1 MGKPIVYGPRY
12 SVYTRAV
19 IMSLLEKKVAHDV
32 VEIDMD
38 AEEHRAP
45 AHLKRHPF
53 GMLPAFEHNGFMIY
67 ETVPIMN
74 YIDDAFPG
82 LRLMP
87 ADIHR
92 RTRAAQI
99 LSVINSYAY
108 RPLVWG
114 IFVPRTFPR
123 PDRTVDETAI
133 AEAVKTGEHALKAIE
148 DLMFNPDPFLVGRQ
162 ISLADLLLEPVVHY
176 LETTPEGKAMLQR
189 LPKIAT
195 WHAALQAR
203 PSVKETVPVV

>member
-19 IMSLLEKKVAHDV
+19 LMALIEKKVAYDQVHI
-32 VEIDMD
+32 EMD
-38 AEEHRAP
+38 DNAHRTP
-45 AHLKRHPF
+45 EHLKRHPF

-67 ETVPIMN
+67 ETVPILT

-82 LRLMP
+82 ARLMP

-114 IFVPRTFPR
+114 IFVPRTFLK
-123 PDRTVDETAI
+123 PDRVVDEAAI
-133 AEAVKTGEHALKAIE
+133 AEAVKTGEHALRAIE
-148 DLMFNPDPFLVGRQ
+148 DLMMNPDPFVVGRQ
-162 ISLADLLLEPVVHY
+162 ISLADLLLECVVHY
-176 LETTPEGKAMLQR
+176 LATTPEGKAMLTH
-189 LPKIAT
+189 LPKISA
-195 WHAALQAR
+195 WHTAMQER
-203 PSVKETVPVV
+203 PSVRETVPQ